1 MDITNGPSRISKN
14 ESFESILVVFN
25 ERATMIQ
32 FLQLVILPTVCRVDW
47 IGCESEY
54 TELSWIGLD
63 WIRSLS
69 CWIGLDWILKMDPVS
84 NSAPNILNSYHEPE
98 SGKNSELAIAR

>member
-1 MDITNGPSRISKN
+1 MDIINGPSRLSKN

-32 FLQLVILPTVCRVDW
+32 FLVILPTVCRVYW

-63 WIRSLS
+63 WVIKLLD
-69 CWIGLDWILKMDPVS
+69 WVGLDLEKWTLCPTLPQTSCTPTLSRK
-84 NSAPNILNSYHEPE
+84 A
-98 SGKNSELAIAR
+98 GKIPDWRLPD